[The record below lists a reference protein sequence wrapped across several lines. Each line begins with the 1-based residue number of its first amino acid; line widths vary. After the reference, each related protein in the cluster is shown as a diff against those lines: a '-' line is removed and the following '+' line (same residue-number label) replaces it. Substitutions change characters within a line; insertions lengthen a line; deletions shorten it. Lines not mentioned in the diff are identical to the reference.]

1 MAVNNQIPNIVSHLI
16 ENNMNSSFAEQLSDI
31 LRTTQSGGMDNL
43 WKPNIDLVETENYVY
58 IFVTLPGVDPD
69 TVDVDFFN
77 NCVKIKGERKFPEIL
92 QEETVFS
99 SRRQEIIYGNF
110 ERKVTLPISVT
121 RNESVNVN
129 LDNGILCIKINKSV
143 ESSNRFNIRLNN
155 ENTATS

>member
-121 RNESVNVN
+121 RNESVNIS
-129 LDNGILCIKINKSV
+129 LDNGILCIKINKSI
-143 ESSNRFNIRLNN
+143 ESSNRFNVRLNN
-155 ENTATS
+155 EGTATT